1 MGSIHRRPL
10 DRACEGDQNF
20 NLKKPGYR
28 VQANWQKLDDLYTVE
43 IAHGY
48 EYLEETKTKFTV
60 NDDYHCAL
68 TRCPDG
74 KWGRGLDCF
83 ELPHEVRVSKV
94 STGLEVSSLEF
105 RLF

>member
-1 MGSIHRRPL
+1 MGWIRSRPL
-10 DRACEGDQNF
+10 DKIELVKEIKNF
-20 NLKKPGYR
+20 NSKKPGYR

-94 STGLEVSSLEF
+94 SAGLEVS